1 MLKLFQR
8 FKQWLYP
15 KRTPSIPPRRK
26 TSVPTIERRVA
37 ASRNIVDGSLMDKP
51 DEQRKETE
59 HTTHH

>member
-37 ASRNIVDGSLMDKP
+37 ASRNIVDGSLMEKP
-51 DEQRKETE
+51 DE
-59 HTTHH
+59 